1 MKEPRIKFPTLYISK
16 ASTFSFTKVN
26 LFFID
31 SKYDK
36 FSSLINFIKYN
47 WKFLY
52 IYITYTIR

>member
-16 ASTFSFTKVN
+16 ALTFSFTKVN

-36 FSSLINFIKYN
+36 FSSL
-47 WKFLY
+47 
-52 IYITYTIR
+52 